1 MAKIKLACA
10 PESLKSIII
19 CIVVFPSFP
28 KEIALDMTF
37 LLITHWQYYPPQR
50 QFIEDDFP
58 LYPELSSSLQLS
70 TVRFSPSRSHDTHNS

>member
-1 MAKIKLACA
+1 MNVSEIRWMAKIKIACA

-37 LLITHWQYYPPQR
+37 LSSVLI
-50 QFIEDDFP
+50 FVEKKP
-58 LYPELSSSLQLS
+58 LADNWYHGNLLS
-70 TVRFSPSRSHDTHNS
+70 N